1 VKNFLIEEKKNM
13 EYGKIAWKN
22 PDMQRISFNA
32 GFTLTFLLVASSSQA
47 KMCPER
53 LPEPANAGPLAGGR
67 RASLARSG
75 RARDPTEWS
84 RAQQVKLVGCRNAC
98 LAAL

>member
-1 VKNFLIEEKKNM
+1 MKNFLTEEKKIM

-32 GFTLTFLLVASSSQA
+32 GFTLTFWLVASSPQA

-53 LPEPANAGPLAGGR
+53 LPEPANAGPQAGGR

-75 RARDPTEWS
+75 RAHDPAKRS
-84 RAQQVKLVGCRNAC
+84 CAQLVN
-98 LAAL
+98 LVL